1 MASTTHPIGY
11 SAVQIIL
18 HWTIAGLVIFQL
30 VFGESMVAFVDSIEE
45 NTPVSPTDQQLA
57 SLHYWF
63 GIAILALVATRI
75 GVRLHRGAPP
85 SNGLSPLA
93 ERAEQLAHTLFYL
106 LLIVV
111 PVTGLLGYYLGD
123 PWGDLHT
130 WGKPAFIV
138 LIAVHAS
145 AALFHQFWVKDGTL
159 RRMLVPRAT

>member
-1 MASTTHPIGY
+1 MDSTERTGY
-11 SAVQIIL
+11 STVQILL
-18 HWTIAGLVIFQL
+18 HWTIAALVIFQL
-30 VFGESMVAFVDSIEE
+30 IFGESMGAVADAMRDNI
-45 NTPVSPTDQQLA
+45 TASPTDQQLA

-63 GIAILALVATRI
+63 GIAILALVAIRI
-75 GVRLHRGAPP
+75 GVRLYRGAPP
-85 SNGLSPLA
+85 SNGMSPLA
-93 ERAEQLAHTLFYL
+93 ERAAQLAHTLFYL

-138 LIAVHAS
+138 LIAIHAS
-145 AALFHQFWVKDGTL
+145 AALFHQFWIKDGTL